1 MAGLTLARMAVRE
14 LWISFRLLVLLALP
28 LAAGLLALF
37 LSSDP
42 DLAPLA
48 QAWGMAG
55 VGILS
60 AGIAAAAWAG
70 ERRRGTA
77 GWLSLRA
84 VPRASILV
92 AWFAG
97 LALPLTVG
105 IAAGGL
111 LVWLATGA
119 AASPPLDATSYATL
133 VAAVAAAALQ
143 ALAIAMVI
151 GSFVGPIGAAV
162 LAMLASGVLLS
173 SGLVLSPEPPVVP
186 TAGLG
191 LIAQATDLLRPFA
204 DGLQALGLG
213 LTMTGLLLGAAVLVF
228 ERVDL

>member
-48 QAWGMAG
+48 LAWGMAG

-92 AWFAG
+92 GWFAG
-97 LALPLTVG
+97 LSLPLTVG

-119 AASPPLDATSYATL
+119 LASPPLDATSYATL
-133 VAAVAAAALQ
+133 VAVGKQPEAPITADARRRGGGSRAAGARHRHGYW
-143 ALAIAMVI
+143 VI
-151 GSFVGPIGAAV
+151 RRPHWCGGAGHACERRAAV
-162 LAMLASGVLLS
+162 VRAGA
-173 SGLVLSPEPPVVP
+173 VP
-186 TAGLG
+186 
-191 LIAQATDLLRPFA
+191 
-204 DGLQALGLG
+204 
-213 LTMTGLLLGAAVLVF
+213 
-228 ERVDL
+228 